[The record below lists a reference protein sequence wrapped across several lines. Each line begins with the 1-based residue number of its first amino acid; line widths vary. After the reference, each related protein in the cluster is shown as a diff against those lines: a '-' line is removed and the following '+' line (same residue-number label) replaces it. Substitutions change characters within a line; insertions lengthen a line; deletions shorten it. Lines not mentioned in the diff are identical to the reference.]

1 MEDGPGPETESPTEV
16 FDLLEALG
24 LAEDMAEGLQQEGDA
39 PVVVKVTKVV
49 EYPHEGI
56 CWLMHYEAAPICAGE
71 CPGCC

>member
-1 MEDGPGPETESPTEV
+1 MEDGPGPETEGPTEV

-49 EYPHEGI
+49 EYLDEGI
-56 CWLMHYEAAPICAGE
+56 LLAHA
-71 CPGCC
+71 